1 MVKTNDLLL
10 LLKEL
15 NIDSSSPAEAQID
28 NLMVNELV
36 DLLLPAENQGSTE
49 PCMSYC
55 SSPGIS
61 IVCCLV
67 QQFQW

>member
-1 MVKTNDLLL
+1 MVKANDLLF

-28 NLMVNELV
+28 NLMVNEFV
-36 DLLLPAENQGSTE
+36 DLLLPAENQGSTK

-61 IVCCLV
+61 IFCGPV
-67 QQFQW
+67 QQF